1 MQHSNYSGGN
11 ETEIFFSSFTLSTFK
26 AGDTYDFLPTITECS
41 YQSCKISITKLRNL
55 KWLITLQHLTAEIAW
70 NSLNSHYELSSN
82 CRLMFRLKAAPLPLP
97 SIRTTNGQNNVPHT
111 KLKKEARIY
120 LTIALLWWK
129 MLSTSWWNPEVYYVA
144 RSGQCKWDNYNF
156 KLVYSGQQ
164 TGQESRLNGLGLEE
178 CAY

>member
-1 MQHSNYSGGN
+1 MKPK
-11 ETEIFFSSFTLSTFK
+11 FFPRFLLLSTFK
-26 AGDTYDFLPTITECS
+26 AGDTYDFLPTITECF

-55 KWLITLQHLTAEIAW
+55 KWLITLQHLKAEIAW

-97 SIRTTNGQNNVPHT
+97 SIRTTNGQNNVPHM

-129 MLSTSWWNPEVYYVA
+129 ILSTSWWNPVVYYVA
-144 RSGQCKWDNYNF
+144 RSGQSKWDNYNQAG
-156 KLVYSGQQ
+156 LQWAADWPGEQAEWVGSGRVCVLD
-164 TGQESRLNGLGLEE
+164 G
-178 CAY
+178 A